1 MRKKSFVNLLLCLVL
16 AALPAQLLFAATPAD
31 AEVID
36 EVPPPPKVQD
46 GEVLEG
52 EPQVTIRKK
61 DKKTI
66 HEYRI
71 NGELYMMKVIPDHG
85 VAYYLYREDQHSDWT
100 NVGPNKPLAVPKWT
114 LFTF

>member
-1 MRKKSFVNLLLCLVL
+1 MPQKKLMSLIICATFSLLL
-16 AALPAQLLFAATPAD
+16 PGFAISAPAD
-31 AEVID
+31 AELVE
-36 EVPPPPKVQD
+36 EVPPPPQVQS

-52 EPQVTIRKK
+52 EPEVTIRKK
-61 DKKTI
+61 DKKTV

-71 NGELYMMKVIPDHG
+71 NGELYMMKIVPDHG
-85 VAYYLYREDQHSDWT
+85 VAYYLYREDQHSDWV

>member
-1 MRKKSFVNLLLCLVL
+1 MQKKSLIHFLVYAIL
-16 AALPAQLLFAATPAD
+16 AFLPSQLVFAEAPAGS
-31 AEVID
+31 EVID
-36 EVPPPPKVQD
+36 NVPPPPKVQD

-66 HEYRI
+66 HEYRM

-100 NVGPNKPLAVPKWT
+100 NVGPNPPLAVPKWT